1 MRQRNGGCTFD
12 MTSYFT
18 NLKFSRASHHAML
31 TIVPAVE
38 PSPVTAPP
46 RLLILTASFG
56 DGHNSAARG
65 LAEAARQ
72 LAGDTVRVDVR
83 DLIRESQPVVSRMLE
98 KAYAATITHAAWAW
112 RQFYRTAGRLPLEND
127 PLRALEP
134 VRLALAAE
142 LRRDPPATIA
152 CTFPVYPHLLHRLL
166 GRSSLP
172 VHTIVTDSITIHP
185 VWRCDSVRTYFAAD
199 EISASLLRPWAG
211 PGTEVVDSGFP
222 VSPAFARLPAEPAQS
237 PPRTALF
244 FAASD
249 GRTFARSLRSLL
261 RDGPPELALTL
272 VLGRHANRLG
282 PVAQSLAAEYPH
294 RRVHILGWTTDV
306 PHLMTTHDLVIAKA
320 GGATTHETAAAGRPN
335 LIVKVVPGQE
345 EGNVELVQRRGS
357 GLFEDDPDALGPL
370 LRSLVASGEW
380 SRLRD
385 AAWRHRRPLG
395 AFTAARHVLASLSSN
410 Q

>member
-1 MRQRNGGCTFD
+1 
-12 MTSYFT
+12 
-18 NLKFSRASHHAML
+18 ML
-31 TIVPAVE
+31 RSVPAVE
-38 PSPVTAPP
+38 PSPATTPP

-83 DLIRESQPVVSRMLE
+83 DLIRESQPVISRMLE
-98 KAYAATITHAAWAW
+98 KAYATTITHAAWAW

-127 PLRALEP
+127 PLHALQP
-134 VRLALAAE
+134 VRHALAAE
-142 LRRDPPATIA
+142 LRRDPPAAVA
-152 CTFPVYPHLLHRLL
+152 CTFPLYPHLLHRLL
-166 GRSSLP
+166 GRSTLP
-172 VHTIVTDSITIHP
+172 VHTAVTDSITIHP

-211 PGTEVVDSGFP
+211 AGIQVVDSGFP
-222 VSPAFARLPAEPAQS
+222 VSPAFASLPTEPAHD

-249 GRTFARSLRSLL
+249 RRTFARSLRSLL
-261 RDGPPELALTL
+261 HSGPPELALTL
-272 VLGRHANRLG
+272 ALGRHASRLG
-282 PVAQSLAAEYPH
+282 PVARSLAAEYPH
-294 RRVHILGWTTDV
+294 RHLHILGWTSDV
-306 PHLMTTHDLVIAKA
+306 PRLMTTHDLVIAKA
-320 GGATTHETAAAGRPN
+320 GGATTHETAAAGRPS

-357 GLFEDDPDALGPL
+357 GVFEDDPDALGPL

-385 AAWRHRRPLG
+385 AAWRHRRPHG
-395 AFTAARHVLASLSSN
+395 ALTAARHILASLSRN